1 MLSIERSTAFKRD
14 FKRVR
19 STPMHTKD
27 IESLLVKVIGLL
39 VDEKVLPQQY
49 RDHPL
54 SGNWMG
60 YRDCH
65 IKPDLVM
72 IYRLTGQNTL
82 QLVRLGSHSELFK

>member
-39 VDEKVLPQQY
+39 IDEKVLPQQY
-49 RDHPL
+49 
-54 SGNWMG
+54 
-60 YRDCH
+60 
-65 IKPDLVM
+65 
-72 IYRLTGQNTL
+72 
-82 QLVRLGSHSELFK
+82 